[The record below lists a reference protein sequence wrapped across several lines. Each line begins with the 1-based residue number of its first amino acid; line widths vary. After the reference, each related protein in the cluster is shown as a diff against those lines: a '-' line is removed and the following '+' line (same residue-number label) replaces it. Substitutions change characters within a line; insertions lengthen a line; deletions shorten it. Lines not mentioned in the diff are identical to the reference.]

1 MSHPRLILSRMWF
14 WRKTRAVETTGELQP
29 RCLGILV
36 LHADGVLDCGEAFCA
51 TDSAAHEFWM
61 PCVELEA
68 PCGCLGDEGPLELL
82 ARAA

>member
-1 MSHPRLILSRMWF
+1 MWF
-14 WRKTRAVETTGELQP
+14 WRKKRPVGTSSTGQP
-29 RCLGILV
+29 RCQGTLV
-36 LHADGVLDCGEAFCA
+36 VHADGVIDCSEAPCGA
-51 TDSAAHEFWM
+51 EPDVHGHWM